1 MEQSIDALV
10 AQCPELK
17 LVKKTAT
24 RTTHFKDV
32 QAGDTNNV
40 GHSEKIEFWTNDS
53 GYQYTRTDLM
63 LYIKECE
70 AYSKAKQPNK
80 IDDEINSLISGKST
94 QRSRRVV
101 KATFT
106 NSKT

>member
-1 MEQSIDALV
+1 MEKPIDSLV

-24 RTTHFKDV
+24 RTTHYKDV
-32 QAGDTNNV
+32 QEGSKHPV
-40 GHSEKIEFWTNDS
+40 GHVEVLEYWTNDS

-70 AYSKAKQPNK
+70 AYSNTKQVATE
-80 IDDEINSLISGKST
+80 IDDLILGNSPAP
-94 QRSRRVV
+94 RRVV

-106 NSKT
+106 NSKK